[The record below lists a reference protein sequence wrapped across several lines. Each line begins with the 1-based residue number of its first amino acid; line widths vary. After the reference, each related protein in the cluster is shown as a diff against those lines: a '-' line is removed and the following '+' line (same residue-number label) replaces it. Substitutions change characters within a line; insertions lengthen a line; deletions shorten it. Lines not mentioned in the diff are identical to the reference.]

1 MGEKKKKTWVPI
13 GLLVFLTLAVGCFV
27 AVRRPTGGQTGDKRV
42 IRVAGWD
49 MEYTV
54 SDRKLTAEDFAGI
67 ELGSSLEEIE
77 DRLGKPDGWVG
88 AGILSPVYVLED
100 GSAVELIFDN
110 DKTDEDLTAVYL
122 YEGQK
127 ESVWKKR

>member
-1 MGEKKKKTWVPI
+1 MGEKRKKTWIPI
-13 GLLVFLTLAVGCFV
+13 GLLVFLALAVGCFV
-27 AVRRPTGGQTGDKRV
+27 AVRRPTGDKRV

-49 MEYTV
+49 VEHTV

-100 GSAVELIFDN
+100 GSAVELIFGN
-110 DKTDEDLTAVYL
+110 DKTNEDLTAMYL

-127 ESVWKKR
+127 ETVWKKR